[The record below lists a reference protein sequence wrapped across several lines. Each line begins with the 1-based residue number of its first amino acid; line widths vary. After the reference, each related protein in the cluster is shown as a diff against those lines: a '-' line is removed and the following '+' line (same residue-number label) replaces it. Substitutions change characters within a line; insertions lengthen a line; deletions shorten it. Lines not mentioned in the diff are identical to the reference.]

1 MSNEQDVF
9 SKYGRTYGPG
19 EVIFSEG
26 EIGAEMF
33 IIQSGKVRIAKR
45 TKDSEKTL
53 VILEGG
59 DFFGEMAVIDK
70 GPRSASATALEETRC
85 IVLNEDIFEQQ
96 MQNNA
101 RIVKKI
107 LKNMSVRLRDANKQ
121 IENLLIKDTNRR
133 VANAIMQLALKHGR
147 TREGINLG
155 SELSV
160 EELAKMVGLGGE
172 PDKVREVVDKLVHAH
187 ILVKEADGSLVV
199 VTLDNLE
206 KFIHY
211 LEMKEELG
219 M

>member
-1 MSNEQDVF
+1 MASEQDVF
-9 SKYGRTYGPG
+9 AKYGRTYKPG
-19 EVIFSEG
+19 ETIFGEG

-33 IIQSGKVRIAKR
+33 IIQAGRVRISKKL
-45 TKDSEKTL
+45 KDTEKTL
-53 VILEGG
+53 VILENG

-70 GPRSASATALEETRC
+70 GSRSASATAVDETKC
-85 IVLNEDIFEQQ
+85 IVLNEELFEQQ

-107 LKNMSVRLRDANKQ
+107 LKNMSARLRDANKQ

-133 VANAIMQLALKHGR
+133 VAMALLQLALKHGKS
-147 TREGINLG
+147 RENVTLG
-155 SELSV
+155 TELTV
-160 EELAKMVGLGGE
+160 EELAKMVGLANE
-172 PDKVREVVDKLVHAH
+172 TDKVREIVDKLVRAK
-187 ILVKEADGSLVV
+187 ILALQDGAIVV
-199 VTLDNLE
+199 SSVENLE